1 MTTIA
6 MPLCPG
12 CKHFNRDGG
21 WGGFRCAAFP
31 EGIPEAITLSEADHR
46 QPFKGDRGIRFEPV
60 DDEAVAYAELLF
72 SPLADEPPEE
82 EDGKSEASRAEV
94 A

>member
-21 WGGFRCAAFP
+21 WGFRCAAFP
-31 EGIPEAITLSEADHR
+31 DGIPDAITLSEADHR
-46 QPFKGDRGIRFEPV
+46 RSFEGDQGIRFEPI

-82 EDGKSEASRAEV
+82 EDGKSEAGRAEV